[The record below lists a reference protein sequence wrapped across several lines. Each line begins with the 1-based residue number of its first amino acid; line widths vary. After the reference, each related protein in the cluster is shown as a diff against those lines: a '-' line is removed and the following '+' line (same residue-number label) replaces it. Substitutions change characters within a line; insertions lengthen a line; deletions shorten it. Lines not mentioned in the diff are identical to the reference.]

1 MGKPRASKAKNPE
14 TGLTGNEEL
23 FCQEYIRNGYNATQA
38 YLTVYDCEYTTAN
51 GRAHTILKKP
61 EAKAYVYKLQQEAF
75 EQKAINAERIAL
87 RLAEIAF
94 AEKTD
99 PNYNASAQLKALDLL
114 QKQLGLQNQK
124 IQADLDSTVKISIG
138 ISED

>member
-1 MGKPRASKAKNPE
+1 MGKPRAPKAKNPE
-14 TGLTGNEEL
+14 TGLTLNEEN
-23 FCQEYIRNGYNATQA
+23 FCQEYINNGYNGTQA
-38 YLTVYDCEYTTAN
+38 YLTVYDCEYSTAN
-51 GRAHTILKKP
+51 ARAHQILSKP
-61 EAKAYVYKLQQEAF
+61 EAKAYIYNLQQEVF

-94 AEKTD
+94 AEKND
-99 PNYNASAQLKALDLL
+99 PNYNATAQLKALDLL

-124 IQADLDSTVKISIG
+124 IQADIDSSVKITVG